1 MTSTTSLGE
10 LPRPYERE
18 VSCTRLVRRGS
29 AAPSGDSK
37 PPSTPRDPA
46 TRPLLDRLEIGG
58 QQFGFWL
65 LDQLGD
71 GRFARVFLAK
81 QPDLAGRLVVLKF
94 STLEGAEPQTLALL
108 QHTHIVPIYSVHE
121 DESADLRAVCMPYFG
136 GASLAHV
143 LDVVYRGPALPI
155 AGAAWS
161 AALAEVQSAAAGPA
175 KPIDPQTPRAAFAR
189 QDHVRTAVWIVARLA
204 EAVDHAHRHG
214 VIHRDI
220 KPSNI
225 LLAGDGQPLLLD
237 FNVAKDAHL
246 DPSLS
251 IVGGTATYAAPE
263 HLRALLSNDPAHF
276 DRVDRR
282 SDIYSLGLVL
292 LKALTG
298 RNPFEPVRGHSDL
311 LRREDIESWIDHR
324 PVPSARGHRPDVPWS
339 LESVLRKCLDNDPER
354 RYQDAGSLAEDLNRF
369 LDDRPLR
376 FAPEPS
382 RRERIR
388 KWTRRHPRL
397 TIVGLAAA
405 AMLTIL
411 GGVGIGVGGLRRDL
425 RDANRLLTTA
435 RDRERLQAFETGNLR
450 ALCLV
455 NTVTDVHDH
464 LREGAAVCEE
474 TLGLFDVLDRDD
486 WQSRSAWLR
495 LAEEDRPRIAGSIR
509 DLLLLLAWAR
519 RHIDPDLDPAANLA
533 LLDRAEA
540 IAGLPPSRALAM
552 CRSHLLRAAGRADE
566 AATAR
571 QVAESTAPAGA
582 QDHYLIAATHARR
595 GTADALRQAIAE
607 LDRAAEL
614 QPTHYWVLTQRGI
627 CRQELGQHDL
637 ALADFSS
644 AIGVRPDLAW
654 GWFNR
659 GYVLGK
665 SGHAAEAIRDF
676 TAAIARAPD
685 FVEAY
690 LNRGLIRLEAK
701 QPTLALADL
710 DRARDLGRNDAFLH
724 ASRGVALE
732 NLKRFADADAAFA
745 LARSRAGDLPDK
757 SRARILWAYGSA
769 VALRLPERARDA
781 FDEVLR
787 SDPAQPQ
794 ALYGL
799 GVLAAERGTLA
810 EAIARFDRAI
820 AADPS
825 FVDPRRGRA
834 ILHARLGRWD
844 SAGADINWCLEREP
858 RRGVT
863 LYAAA
868 CVSALA
874 AAQHPAVADQA
885 VALLEKAFA
894 DGYGRD
900 KATSDP
906 DLAALRRDPRFRAL
920 VDRDIG
926 RDR

>member
-1 MTSTTSLGE
+1 MSSTTSFGE
-10 LPRPYERE
+10 SPRKYERE
-18 VSCTRLVRRGS
+18 MSCTRLVRRGS
-29 AAPSGDSK
+29 GAPSGDSK
-37 PPSTPRDPA
+37 PSSGPRDPA

-121 DESADLRAVCMPYFG
+121 DPSADLRAVCMPYFG
-136 GASLAHV
+136 GACLAHV

-161 AALAEVQSAAAGPA
+161 SALSEVQSAAAGPA
-175 KPIDPQTPRAAFAR
+175 GPVDAHSPRAGFAG
-189 QDHVRTAVWIVARLA
+189 QDHIRTAVWIVARLA
-204 EAVDHAHRHG
+204 EALDHAHRHG

-225 LLAGDGQPLLLD
+225 LLAADGLPLLLD
-237 FNVAKDAHL
+237 FNVARDAHL
-246 DPSLS
+246 DPSLCV
-251 IVGGTATYAAPE
+251 VGGTATYAAPE
-263 HLRALLSNDPAHF
+263 HLKALLSNDPAHF

-298 RNPFEPVRGHSDL
+298 KNPFEPIRGHSDL
-311 LRREDIESWIDHR
+311 LCREDIQKWVDHR
-324 PVPSARGHRPDVPWS
+324 QVPSARASRPDVPWS
-339 LESVLRKCLDNDPER
+339 LESVLRKCLDNDPDR
-354 RYQDAGSLAEDLNRF
+354 RYQDAAALAEDLNRF
-369 LDDRPLR
+369 LDDRPLK

-382 RRERIR
+382 RRERMR

-397 TIVGLAAA
+397 TIVGIATA
-405 AMLTIL
+405 AMLFVL
-411 GGVGIGVGGLRRDL
+411 AGVGIGVGGLRRDL
-425 RDANRLLTTA
+425 RDTKQLLTTA
-435 RDRERLQAFETGNLR
+435 QDRERIQEFETGNLR

-464 LREGAAVCEE
+464 LREGAAACEE
-474 TLGLFDVLDRDD
+474 TLGLFDVLTHED
-486 WQSRSAWLR
+486 WQRRTVWQR
-495 LAEEDRPRIAGSIR
+495 LAASDRSRVGGSIR
-509 DLLLLLAWAR
+509 DLLLLLAWTRGQLQLDA
-519 RHIDPDLDPAANLA
+519 DPAANLA

-540 IAGLPPSRALAM
+540 IEGLPPSRALAM
-552 CRSHLLRAAGRADE
+552 CRAQILDAAGRNDDAEKAHEIAE
-566 AATAR
+566 AI
-571 QVAESTAPAGA
+571 APVGA
-582 QDHYLIAATHARR
+582 QDHYLVAATHARR

-607 LDRAAEL
+607 LDIAVEL

-637 ALADFSS
+637 ALADFSN

-665 SGHAAEAIRDF
+665 SGHAALAIRDF
-676 TAAIARAPD
+676 TAAIERAPD
-685 FVEAY
+685 FALAY
-690 LNRGLIRLEAK
+690 LNRGLIRLEAH
-701 QPTLALADL
+701 QPTEALADL
-710 DRARDLGRNDAFLH
+710 DRARDLGQDDAFLH
-724 ASRGVALE
+724 ASRCVALE
-732 NLKRFADADAAFA
+732 GVKRFAEADAAFA
-745 LARSRAGDLPDK
+745 LARTRALNLPAK
-757 SRARILWAYGSA
+757 ARARILWACGSA
-769 VALRLPERARDA
+769 VLLRLPERARQA

-787 SDPAQPQ
+787 SDPRQPQ

-799 GVLAAERGTLA
+799 GVLAGERGEPA
-810 EAIARFDRAI
+810 EAIARFDEAI

-825 FVDPRRGRA
+825 FIDPRRGRA
-834 ILHARLGRWD
+834 VLQARLGRWD
-844 SAGADINWCLEREP
+844 LAGSDINWCLEREP

-894 DGYGRD
+894 ENYGRD
-900 KATSDP
+900 KAAADP
-906 DLAALRRDPRFRAL
+906 DLAALRRDPRFRAMI
-920 VDRDIG
+920 DR
-926 RDR
+926 

>member
-1 MTSTTSLGE
+1 MSSITSVGE
-10 LPRPYERE
+10 SPRKYERDM
-18 VSCTRLVRRGS
+18 SCTRLVRRGS

-37 PPSTPRDPA
+37 PSGTPRDPA
-46 TRPLLDRLEIGG
+46 SRPLLDRLDIGG

-108 QHTHIVPIYSVHE
+108 QHTHIVPIYSLHE
-121 DESADLRAVCMPYFG
+121 DQSADLRAVCMPYFG

-143 LDVVYRGPALPI
+143 LDVVFRGPALPS

-161 AALAEVQSAAAGPA
+161 AALAEVHSAAAGPA
-175 KPIDPQTPRAAFAR
+175 NPVDPQTPRAAFAR
-189 QDHVRTAVWIVARLA
+189 QDHLRTAVWIVAHLA
-204 EAVDHAHRHG
+204 EALDHAHCHG

-237 FNVAKDAHL
+237 FNVARDAQL
-246 DPSLS
+246 DPSQS
-251 IVGGTATYAAPE
+251 VVGGTATYAAPE
-263 HLRALLSNDPAHF
+263 HLQALLSNDAAHF

-298 RNPFEPVRGHSDL
+298 KNPFEPARGYSDL
-311 LRREDIESWIDHR
+311 LGREEIQTWIDHR
-324 PVPSARGHRPDVPWS
+324 QVPSARAYRPDVPWS
-339 LESVLRKCLDNDPER
+339 LESVLRKCLDNDPAR
-354 RYQDAGSLAEDLNRF
+354 RYQDAASLAEDLNRF
-369 LDDRPLR
+369 LDDRPLK

-382 RRERIR
+382 RRERLQ

-397 TIVGLAAA
+397 TIVGIAAA
-405 AMLTIL
+405 AMLVIL
-411 GGVGIGVGGLRRDL
+411 AGVGIGVGSLRRDL
-425 RDANRLLTTA
+425 RDTKRLLTTA
-435 RDRERLQAFETGNLR
+435 QDRERIQAFETGNLR

-464 LREGAAVCEE
+464 LREGAAACEE
-474 TLGLFDVLDRDD
+474 TLGLFDVLERDD

-509 DLLLLLAWAR
+509 DLLLHLAWAR
-519 RHIDPDLDPAANLA
+519 GHLQPDALPTANLA

-540 IAGLPPSRALAM
+540 IESLPRSRALAM
-552 CRSHLLRAAGRADE
+552 CRAHLLDAAGRADD
-566 AATAR
+566 AR
-571 QVAESTAPAGA
+571 RAREVAESITPAGA
-582 QDHYLIAATHARR
+582 QDHYLVAATHARG
-595 GTADALRQAIAE
+595 GTAVALRQAIAE
-607 LDRAAEL
+607 LDQAAEM

-665 SGHAAEAIRDF
+665 CGHAAEAIRDF
-676 TAAIARAPD
+676 SAAIERAPD

-690 LNRGLIRLEAK
+690 LNRGLIRLETK
-701 QPTLALADL
+701 QPILALADL
-710 DRARDLGRNDAFLH
+710 DRARDLGKDDAFLH

-732 NLKRFADADAAFA
+732 GLKRFADADAAFA
-745 LARSRAGDLPDK
+745 LARTRAAELPDK
-757 SRARILWAYGSA
+757 ARSRILWAYGSA
-769 VALRLPERARDA
+769 VLLRLPVRARQA

-787 SDPAQPQ
+787 FAPRQPQ

-799 GVLAAERGTLA
+799 GVLAVERGEVA
-810 EAIARFDRAI
+810 EAIARFDQAVD
-820 AADPS
+820 ADPG

-834 ILHARLGRWD
+834 VLYARLGRWD
-844 SAGADINWCLEREP
+844 LAGSDINWCLEREP

-894 DGYGRD
+894 ENYGRD
-900 KATSDP
+900 KAGDDP
-906 DLAALRRDPRFRAL
+906 DLAALRRDVRFRAM
-920 VDRDIG
+920 VDRD
-926 RDR
+926 R